1 MSVMGSLSGNLILY
15 ATKSSSPYIPVIF
28 IISKADGSIVRAFEI
43 NNTDIG

>member
-1 MSVMGSLSGNLILY
+1 MSAMGSLSGNLILY

-43 NNTDIG
+43 NNPDIG